1 MIMNKWIYIVFVS
14 ILIVVSCNKKQG
26 VQDMDELSGHLTEVQ
41 FDTTFYDFGRVVS
54 GEKVTYTYKFKNVG
68 DEPLVITDAY
78 SSCGCTVPEYTSDPV
93 KPGDEGRVE
102 VLFDSSGRRGMQYKS
117 VVIKLNTAYG
127 QKNLAFRANVVEN

>member
-1 MIMNKWIYIVFVS
+1 MKRWLYVTIVS
-14 ILIVVSCNKKQG
+14 LLITAGCNNEKQS
-26 VQDMDELSGHLTEVQ
+26 VQDAGELSMHLTEVQ

-54 GEKVTYTYKFKNVG
+54 GEKVTYTYKFMNVG
-68 DEPLVITDAY
+68 DAPLVITDAY

-93 KPGDEGRVE
+93 KSGGEGRVE

-127 QKNLAFRANVVEN
+127 QKNLAFRANVVEK